1 MIENTNYFNK
11 ASRAAAENGYTKT
24 EFNRTLK
31 EYRAHNAFI
40 RELGATPM
48 SATYLAYKNY
58 TGRLTASQEKYL
70 QIKSEADFRDYTL
83 NTAMKDFF
91 EQRSSSDHYDL
102 MYQAIRQ
109 EYANGTIDYKTFI
122 QAIKNIQKVD
132 PTYRRRKQ
140 DYYDRRSRR

>member
-1 MIENTNYFNK
+1 MIKNTNYFK
-11 ASRAAAENGYTKT
+11 AASRAAAESGYTKT

-58 TGRLTASQEKYL
+58 TGRLSTSQEKYL
-70 QIKSEADFRDYTL
+70 QIKSEVEFRDYTL
-83 NTAMKDFF
+83 NVAMKDFF
-91 EQRSSSDHYDL
+91 EQRSGTDHYDL
-102 MYQAIRQ
+102 MYQAIKQ

-122 QAIKNIQKVD
+122 QAIKNIQRAD